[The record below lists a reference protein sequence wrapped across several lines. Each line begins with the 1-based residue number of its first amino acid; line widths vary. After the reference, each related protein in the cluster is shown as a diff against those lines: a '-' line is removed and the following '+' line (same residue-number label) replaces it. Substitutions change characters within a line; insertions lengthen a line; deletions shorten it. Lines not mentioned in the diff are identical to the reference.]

1 LGLTSNRTKDVRDV
15 SWKKIQGQAF
25 KKPDYEGLLSACV
38 GMGSQALISI
48 TFLLFGL
55 AVGILSPA

>member
-1 LGLTSNRTKDVRDV
+1 VRDV